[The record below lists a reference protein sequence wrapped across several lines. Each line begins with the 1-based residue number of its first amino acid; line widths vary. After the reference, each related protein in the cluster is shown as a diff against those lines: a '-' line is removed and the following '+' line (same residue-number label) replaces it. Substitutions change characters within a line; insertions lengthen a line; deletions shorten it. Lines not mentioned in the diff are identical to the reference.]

1 MANRTVKDATS
12 VHGTNPQYLVEKIIR
27 TRIYDSKYWKEQCF
41 ALTAELLVD
50 KAMELRYVGGVYGG
64 NIKPSPF
71 LCLTLKM
78 LQIQPE
84 KDIIIEFIKQ
94 DDFKY
99 VRALGAFYLR
109 LVHSSLDCHKYLEPL
124 LNDYRKLRIMN
135 RNGQYEL
142 SHMDEFIDGLM
153 REERVNDI
161 MMPRILKRW
170 IHESNNELE
179 ARISLLDD
187 DMDDLESESDEEELP
202 PSPPPTPP
210 TRRGDKEESGR
221 GRDERSRHSPTR
233 NGIRSSRHGDK
244 RHRSRSRDRREDGE
258 RKRRRSRSR
267 ERRHK
272 SPGHRHHHHHKTKDR
287 ERERGRDREHKRRD
301 RGDKDYESSRDHHKE
316 KRRTKDHDR
325 GERRRH
331 RRERE
336 TSLEMEIAEANMLR
350 AKLGMAPL
358 RR

>member
-161 MMPRILKRW
+161 MMPRILKR
-170 IHESNNELE
+170 
-179 ARISLLDD
+179 
-187 DMDDLESESDEEELP
+187 
-202 PSPPPTPP
+202 
-210 TRRGDKEESGR
+210 
-221 GRDERSRHSPTR
+221 DERSRHSPTR

-244 RHRSRSRDRREDGE
+244 RHRSRSRDRRDDGE

-287 ERERGRDREHKRRD
+287 DRERGRDREHKRRE

-316 KRRTKDHDR
+316 KRRTKDRER

-336 TSLEMEIAEANMLR
+336 TSLEMEIAEANMIR